1 MTLLLFLKPQ
11 KFTSDTP
18 EVLIDAHDGYP
29 RGKRKKRKEPEFI
42 KKGYAELRII
52 PGSDYKFSI
61 REALRSSDLQLSE
74 EEEEFML
81 MLLMGEYDD

>member
-11 KFTSDTP
+11 KFTSDIP
-18 EVLIDAHDGYP
+18 GDLIDTHDGYP
-29 RGKRKKRKEPEFI
+29 RGKRKKKDPEFI
-42 KKGYAELRII
+42 KKGYAELRIV